1 MLDFINTQKIRLEN
15 WLLSDI
21 RGEAGPLMILLW
33 RVSRI
38 GYAVG
43 RDVALGTLTLRAM
56 GLVYTTI
63 LSIVPLLALTFSL
76 LKTFNVQARFE
87 PMLRQFF
94 EPMGEKGMEIHRN
107 VLQFVENMN
116 VGVLGV
122 LGLVMLFYTVMSL
135 IHKIEQA
142 LNSIWY
148 APGPRSMARR
158 FSNYL
163 SAIFLGPMVMMLAVS
178 LTAASAHLP
187 FVHSLMAI
195 EPFGT
200 LFVVLARLTPFFAVI
215 LGFFFF
221 YLLMPNARVR
231 PMSAFTGAVVAG
243 IVWQLMSL
251 AFTSFVVSSTRYDAV
266 YSGFAVGI
274 VLLIW
279 LYLNWLILLLG
290 SSIAFYFQHG
300 NYITR
305 HQNVEIC
312 PELSEQLALKIMVA
326 AARASDRE
334 QAPLSQNEVES
345 IPFIPG
351 ILTRKIIDRLIE
363 ANLLLLVGEKSEHL
377 APARSTDRISLADI
391 YRAVRV
397 DQYDLHRHLQVS
409 EEVEK
414 YSQELNRNLYQSLEK
429 TSLRTLAE
437 QNRAD

>member
-1 MLDFINTQKIRLEN
+1 MFEFINTQKIRLEN
-15 WLLSDI
+15 WLLSELSD
-21 RGEAGPLMILLW
+21 GAAPLQATLW
-33 RVSRI
+33 RLLRI
-38 GYAVG
+38 CYAVG
-43 RDVALGTLTLRAM
+43 RDIALGKLTLRAM

-63 LSIVPLLALTFSL
+63 LSVVPLLALTFSL

-94 EPMGEKGMEIHRN
+94 EPMGEKGMEIHQN

-116 VGVLGV
+116 VGVLGAI
-122 LGLVMLFYTVMSL
+122 GLAVLFYTVMSL
-135 IHKIEQA
+135 IHKIEEA
-142 LNSIWY
+142 LNMIWY

-163 SAIFLGPMVMMLAVS
+163 SAIFLGPLVMMLAVS
-178 LTAASAHLP
+178 LTAASRHLP
-187 FVHSLMAI
+187 FVNSLLSI

-200 LFVVLARLTPFFAVI
+200 LFLLLAKLTPFFAII

-231 PMSAFTGAVVAG
+231 PLSALMGALVAG
-243 IVWQLMSL
+243 VVWQLMSL

-279 LYLNWLILLLG
+279 LYLNWLILLIG

-305 HQNVEIC
+305 HHNVELS
-312 PELSEQLALKIMVA
+312 PELSEQLALKVMVA
-326 AARASDRE
+326 AARAYE
-334 QAPLSQNEVES
+334 NNQTPLSQNDIES

-351 ILTRKIIDRLIE
+351 ILTRKVIDRLIE
-363 ANLLLLVGEKSEHL
+363 ARLLLLVGEDSEHL

-391 YRAVRV
+391 YRAVRA

-409 EEVEK
+409 DAVRQRSET
-414 YSQELNRNLYQSLEK
+414 LNESLYQELEK
-429 TSLRTLAE
+429 TSLRSLSE
-437 QNRAD
+437 